1 MTTAAMTALNSAEQK
16 ERTTIRIIGEG
27 PDKSGKGPVIALLAH
42 LFKEH
47 GIECIVQGEYGH
59 NANKMLK
66 VDDDLIAR
74 IKDSKIALMG
84 LQTSR

>member
-1 MTTAAMTALNSAEQK
+1 MTTAAMKAPNSVEK
-16 ERTTIRIIGEG
+16 EATTIRIIVEG
-27 PDKSGKGPVIALLAH
+27 PDKSGKGHVIALLAH

-47 GIECIVQGEYGH
+47 NIECIVQGEYGH
-59 NANKMLK
+59 NANKMIK